1 MDRGSVRDAVFMIVR
16 EHCETR
22 SELFQVVDAA
32 RLLAAF
38 PRFLQ
43 GRQQHRGENRDDR
56 NNYQKLDQGEM
67 VSFHAN
73 LLNLLQKRRVK
84 SNFG

>member
-43 GRQQHRGENRDDR
+43 GREQHRGENRDDR
-56 NNYQKLDQGEM
+56 NDDQQFDQGECSAF
-67 VSFHAN
+67 SFHFLAIP
-73 LLNLLQKRRVK
+73 LFRI
-84 SNFG
+84 